1 MDSEN
6 PKICRFHI
14 VWMTGKN
21 TEEGTPLSSGVTVPA
36 YSMLEA
42 LITFNKEV
50 ADVEPIYV
58 LNLDADTPVV
68 SAKKFSGVDQFRNQ

>member
-1 MDSEN
+1 MSEEIQ

-14 VWMTGKN
+14 VWMTGKS

-36 YSMLEA
+36 HSMLEA
-42 LITFNKEV
+42 LVLFNKDV
-50 ADVEPIYV
+50 SDVEPIYV

-68 SAKKFSGVDQFRNQ
+68 GINK

>member
-1 MDSEN
+1 MSLEN

-36 YSMLEA
+36 HSMLEA
-42 LITFNKEV
+42 LVTFNKDV
-50 ADVEPIYV
+50 SSVEPIYV

-68 SAKKFSGVDQFRNQ
+68 GINK